1 MGFSRDTWKK
11 GHRDTL
17 FTKKR
22 FLSVFVTQTII
33 FGTIGYQ
40 SIFAVFWL
48 RNSPKT
54 HFRNYVLKM
63 YVLDFLYVVLS
74 DPFNISVKVY
84 FYRYVKH
91 SSRLWIRINKKRTK
105 RCTFWYY
112 TNKLVINFS
121 IWILSLFLAI
131 IFKI

>member
-11 GHRDTL
+11 GYRDTL

-40 SIFAVFWL
+40 SIFAVFLL
-48 RNSPKT
+48 RNSPKI

-84 FYRYVKH
+84 LYKH
-91 SSRLWIRINKKRTK
+91 NL
-105 RCTFWYY
+105 YPY
-112 TNKLVINFS
+112 
-121 IWILSLFLAI
+121 
-131 IFKI
+131 KIKDYHVYKYDRKHL